1 MSGRSLAR
9 ARPSCLRA
17 TLGATLARIAGGL
30 GLALS
35 MGGCA
40 GAGQLAS
47 SAAHAPAPTPV
58 LVSARATDGGTI
70 VVTDLPGWEHD
81 SLDGVARALSR
92 QCALT
97 QPPAP
102 WPALCTQLPQASD
115 LRKWIETHFV
125 ARALIRPPIPS
136 PVAAPVRAH
145 PQGDS
150 TGKKPVP
157 EALSRAPPDQA
168 AGGHG
173 TASDNIGL
181 LTGYF
186 EPVLHGSR
194 ERTGTHQTPVYGR
207 PADLVRRPNEER
219 LRRQADGRLTAYPAR
234 AQIETHGLAQ
244 APVLCWLDD
253 PVDAFFLHIQGSGRV
268 QLPDGRTL
276 YLGFADH
283 NGHRYHAIGRE
294 LIRRGELEPEA
305 VTAQAIR
312 TWLQAHP
319 AQSREILHS
328 NPRYIFFRELPAR
341 DGKAGPPGA
350 LGVALEPERSVAVDP
365 AFVPAGAL
373 LYLDS
378 SHPVSGV
385 PLRRTV
391 VAQDRGAAITGAV
404 RADLFWGSGDEA
416 GELAGLTRQPLRLWL
431 LWPRGEALPDSLH
444 RPGA

>member
-9 ARPSCLRA
+9 ARPARLGV
-17 TLGATLARIAGGL
+17 TLSATLARIAGGL

-35 MGGCA
+35 MSGCA
-40 GAGQLAS
+40 V
-47 SAAHAPAPTPV
+47 AAEPAATPLPVPTMQ
-58 LVSARATDGGTI
+58 TDTI
-70 VVTDLPGWEHD
+70 AVTDLPGWEND
-81 SLDGVARALSR
+81 PLDGVERALRR

-97 QPPAP
+97 RPPAP
-102 WPALCTQLPQASD
+102 WPTLCAQLPATSD
-115 LRKWIETHFV
+115 LRQWIETHFV
-125 ARALIRPPIPS
+125 ARALGQPP
-136 PVAAPVRAH
+136 A
-145 PQGDS
+145 Q
-150 TGKKPVP
+150 
-157 EALSRAPPDQA
+157 PD
-168 AGGHG
+168 AGSSG
-173 TASDNIGL
+173 TGL

-186 EPVLHGSR
+186 EPLLHGSR
-194 ERTGTHQTPVYGR
+194 ERTGVHQTPVYGR
-207 PADLVRRPNEER
+207 PSDLIVGADGAR
-219 LRRQADGRLTAYPAR
+219 LRRAADGSLSAYPAR
-234 AQIETHGLAQ
+234 ARIETHGLAQ

-305 VTAQAIR
+305 VTAQSIR
-312 TWLQAHP
+312 AWLQAHP

-328 NPRYIFFRELPAR
+328 NPRYIFFRELSAR
-341 DGKAGPPGA
+341 SGSAGPPGA
-350 LGVALEPERSVAVDP
+350 LGVALEPGRSVATDP
-365 AFVPAGAL
+365 AFIPAGAL

-378 SHPVSGV
+378 SHPVNGA

-404 RADLFWGSGDEA
+404 RVDLFWGSGDEA

-431 LWPRGEALPDSLH
+431 LWPREEALPEGFR